1 MKLIALAA
9 VLAMGAPALAQDMPE
24 QDTMTAQDGAT
35 TNPAPGQSAP
45 PPPATSGAPMDAPTN
60 QTMPSPAAPPPAAAP
75 AAPMSPAA
83 PAAPATGAD
92 PVGGYQPSA
101 PPLSGSPAAGQQVI
115 FQASQSPDQAY
126 PAPAPLA
133 EYPVCKRG
141 QTDKC
146 RNPGGR

>member
-9 VLAMGAPALAQDMPE
+9 VLAMGAPAIAQDMPE
-24 QDTMTAQDGAT
+24 QDTMTEQPAGT
-35 TNPAPGQSAP
+35 TANPAPGQDAP
-45 PPPATSGAPMDAPTN
+45 PPPMSQQTPTDAPMPA
-60 QTMPSPAAPPPAAAP
+60 QTTPPASQPMQQPAQQPMANAP
-75 AAPMSPAA
+75 A
-83 PAAPATGAD
+83 GD
-92 PVGGYQPSA
+92 PTGGYQPSA
-101 PPLSGSPAAGQQVI
+101 PPLSGSPMAGQQVI
-115 FQASQSPDQAY
+115 FQAGPSPDQAY

>member
-9 VLAMGAPALAQDMPE
+9 VLAMGTPALAQDMPE
-24 QDTMTAQDGAT
+24 QDTMTEQDGAT

-45 PPPATSGAPMDAPTN
+45 PPTETQDAPTDAPMPA
-60 QTMPSPAAPPPAAAP
+60 QTTPPASQPMQQPAQQPMAGAP
-75 AAPMSPAA
+75 A
-83 PAAPATGAD
+83 GD
-92 PVGGYQPSA
+92 PTGGYQPSA
-101 PPLSGSPAAGQQVI
+101 PPLSGTPAAGQQVV
-115 FQASQSPDQAY
+115 FQPSPSPDQAY

-133 EYPVCKRG
+133 EYPVCQRG

>member
-9 VLAMGAPALAQDMPE
+9 ALAMGAPALAQDMPE
-24 QDTMTAQDGAT
+24 QDTMTEQDGAT
-35 TNPAPGQSAP
+35 TPAPGVMPPPPPQDAPPPGPP
-45 PPPATSGAPMDAPTN
+45 PPPAQMDGP
-60 QTMPSPAAPPPAAAP
+60 PPPPPAGPPPPPPAPMANAP
-75 AAPMSPAA
+75 AMGSA
-83 PAAPATGAD
+83 
-92 PVGGYQPSA
+92 GGYQPSA
-101 PPLSGSPAAGQQVI
+101 PPLSGSPMAGQRVI
-115 FQASQSPDQAY
+115 FRAGPSPDQAY